1 MKRLQLF
8 LMAILML
15 LGSTASRAAEMYA
28 VLSGSTLTFYYD
40 DSKASR
46 TGSKYSM
53 NSGASA
59 PGWAQKTTITS
70 VVFNSSFSSA
80 RPTTCYAWF
89 YGLAGLKTITG
100 INYLNTS
107 SVTNMYGMFN
117 NCGNLTSLDVSGF
130 NTANVTTMA
139 FMFNKCGNLKTLDVS
154 GFNTAKVSTLEC
166 MFQDCSSLT
175 SFDISSFTLKSSQ
188 NTSYMLNH
196 LSALK
201 SLTIP
206 STANVINANA
216 CGGIGTQSAPCALNF
231 PSGFTPS
238 KTYTGSGWY
247 MWKNGYFK
255 DGTTPTPSTTE
266 AYAVLSGSTLTF
278 YYDKNKASRSGT
290 KYSLNTGTNN
300 PGWSGSA
307 ASITK
312 VVFNSN
318 FEDARP
324 ETCYRWFNGMSKLT
338 SIIGIEYLNTE
349 DVTNMTSMFNG
360 CSVLTSLDVSNFDT
374 SGVKDMS
381 YMFNGCSKLNFI
393 NFALSVSVAPNGYP
407 SYYSGFVTTAATN
420 LRNMFSGCSSLASL
434 QLPEFE
440 ITSSKNS
447 TEMFKGCSALQL
459 LHIQGN
465 YSGINASAFS
475 GVGTTSKPCELEFEY
490 ATIDGV
496 TTRTPTYF
504 QWKAGYFK
512 DYRTAFAVYM
522 EDSQTLTFYYD
533 VYEGSFMSVMHDY
546 NLNEGSSAPGWLEF
560 ASKVKT
566 VRFSEG
572 FKDARPT
579 SCYQWLYNVSN
590 ITKIEGLENLN
601 TEYATNMA
609 SMFNGC
615 KKLTSLDLSKFTFT
629 SSSNTKLLANGCSAL
644 TTLTVPSTAGYL
656 AADACKGVGTASAPI
671 TLNYPSGFTPE
682 KTSTGNGYFVWKS
695 GYFKS
700 NSTIISDEE
709 KPYAV
714 LDGSTLTF
722 YYDDSYNT
730 RSGTVYDLNTGS
742 DAPEWNSKATSVTKV
757 VFNSSFD
764 NAEPESCYRWF
775 YNMNKLTNITGIGY
789 LHTGIVDNM
798 ESMFNGCSSLTS
810 IDVSGFDVSSVTT
823 FAYMF
828 NNCAKVTG
836 GFDTE
841 EWENSVATDM
851 SYMFAGCTNLYG
863 VSFASEGGS
872 VGGMPNYFSNL
883 STANVTKMDGM
894 FSGCSGLKNL
904 NLVGFN
910 LSKKP
915 STTNFLNGCSSLEWM
930 HIPANMGNLNASAC
944 AGVGTASNPCYLEFE
959 GVSLDGVT
967 KRTPTYFV
975 WKGGYFKDFRYPGV
989 SYDETTYTLS
999 FWFSDYSGPPMP
1011 EIHNYNLNE
1020 GSTTPDWLEFAS
1032 QVKKVEFGKSF
1043 KDVCP
1048 TSCYQWFYNM
1058 TNLTAIEGLENLN
1071 TEYAT
1076 NMASMFNGCKKLT
1089 SLDLSKFTFTS
1100 SSNTKLLANG
1110 CSALTTLT
1118 VPSTAG
1124 YLAADACKGVGTA
1137 SAPITLNYPSGFT
1150 PEKTSTGNGYFV
1162 WKSGYFKETGTNPP
1176 TPPTNGEMYAV
1187 LNNNTLTFYY
1197 DESKASRTGTKY
1209 SMNSGASA
1217 PGWAQKTTITSVV
1230 FNSSFSSARPTT
1242 CYAWFYGLTG
1252 LKTIT
1257 GINYLN
1263 TSSVTNMYGMFNDCG
1278 NLTSLDVSGFNTANV
1293 TTMAFMFNKCSGVK
1307 TLDVSKFNTAKVTDL
1322 EGMFQNCTGVTS
1334 LDISSFTLKSS
1345 QNTLWMINKCSGLK
1359 TLTIPSTANVLDGQ
1373 ACSGIGTQSAPC
1385 TLIHASGF
1393 TPDKTYTGNGWYL
1406 WKNGYFKSVTRYLGD
1421 VNVDGN
1427 IDVTDVMCIVD
1438 YVLGKPLK
1446 VFSAINA
1453 EMNSDGSIDI
1463 TDAMMIVDIILHKSS
1478 SVAAATSISNCDM
1491 VYVTGRGGDLD
1502 LHLKGN
1508 NAYKAAEMTLV
1519 LPEGCSLYEAEMNP
1533 IRTDGHDVII
1543 NSLGNGTYRIV
1554 VLSVT
1559 GREFCPNGTAL
1570 IHLTID
1576 GDHHD
1581 NVVVSDVV
1589 MTSSDL
1595 ESVSINCVPGIATG
1609 ISGINS
1615 DDTDGEWYNIQ
1626 GQRVA
1631 TPQHGIYIRNGRKYS
1646 VK

>member
-70 VVFNSSFSSA
+70 VVFNSSFSGA

-89 YGLAGLKTITG
+89 YGLTGLKTITG

-139 FMFNKCGNLKTLDVS
+139 FMFNKCGSLKTLDVS
-154 GFNTAKVSTLEC
+154 GFNTAKVTTLEC

-175 SFDISSFTLKSSQ
+175 SIDISSFTLKSSQ

-231 PSGFTPS
+231 PSGFTPN

-290 KYSLNTGTNN
+290 KYSINTGTNN

-312 VVFNSN
+312 VEFNSN

-324 ETCYRWFNGMSKLT
+324 ESCYRWFNGMSKLT
-338 SIIGIEYLNTE
+338 SITGIKYLNTE

-381 YMFNGCSKLNFI
+381 YMFNGCSKLNSI
-393 NFALSVSVAPNGYP
+393 KIALSESVAPNGYP

-440 ITSSKNS
+440 ITSSKNT

-475 GVGTTSKPCELEFEY
+475 GVGTTSKPCELEFAD

-533 VYEGSFMSVMHDY
+533 VNEGSFISVMHDY
-546 NLNEGSSAPGWLEF
+546 NLNEGSAAPGWLEF
-560 ASKVKT
+560 ASQVKT

-615 KKLTSLDLSKFTFT
+615 KKLSSLDLSKFTFT

-671 TLNYPSGFTPE
+671 TLNYPS
-682 KTSTGNGYFVWKS
+682 S
-695 GYFKS
+695 
-700 NSTIISDEE
+700 
-709 KPYAV
+709 
-714 LDGSTLTF
+714 
-722 YYDDSYNT
+722 
-730 RSGTVYDLNTGS
+730 
-742 DAPEWNSKATSVTKV
+742 
-757 VFNSSFD
+757 
-764 NAEPESCYRWF
+764 
-775 YNMNKLTNITGIGY
+775 
-789 LHTGIVDNM
+789 
-798 ESMFNGCSSLTS
+798 
-810 IDVSGFDVSSVTT
+810 
-823 FAYMF
+823 
-828 NNCAKVTG
+828 
-836 GFDTE
+836 
-841 EWENSVATDM
+841 
-851 SYMFAGCTNLYG
+851 
-863 VSFASEGGS
+863 
-872 VGGMPNYFSNL
+872 
-883 STANVTKMDGM
+883 
-894 FSGCSGLKNL
+894 
-904 NLVGFN
+904 
-910 LSKKP
+910 
-915 STTNFLNGCSSLEWM
+915 
-930 HIPANMGNLNASAC
+930 
-944 AGVGTASNPCYLEFE
+944 
-959 GVSLDGVT
+959 
-967 KRTPTYFV
+967 
-975 WKGGYFKDFRYPGV
+975 
-989 SYDETTYTLS
+989 
-999 FWFSDYSGPPMP
+999 
-1011 EIHNYNLNE
+1011 
-1020 GSTTPDWLEFAS
+1020 
-1032 QVKKVEFGKSF
+1032 
-1043 KDVCP
+1043 
-1048 TSCYQWFYNM
+1048 
-1058 TNLTAIEGLENLN
+1058 
-1071 TEYAT
+1071 
-1076 NMASMFNGCKKLT
+1076 
-1089 SLDLSKFTFTS
+1089 
-1100 SSNTKLLANG
+1100 
-1110 CSALTTLT
+1110 
-1118 VPSTAG
+1118 
-1124 YLAADACKGVGTA
+1124 
-1137 SAPITLNYPSGFT
+1137 FT

-1162 WKSGYFKETGTNPP
+1162 WKSGYFKETAAPAT
-1176 TPPTNGEMYAV
+1176 TEAYAV
-1187 LNNNTLTFYY
+1187 LSGSTLTFYY
-1197 DESKASRTGTKY
+1197 DKNKASRSGTVY
-1209 SMNSGASA
+1209 NLNSGSNNPGWIDKASA
-1217 PGWAQKTTITSVV
+1217 VKSVV
-1230 FNSSFSSARPTT
+1230 FDSSFEKAAPTT
-1242 CYAWFYGLTG
+1242 TYSWFYNMTALTSIKGLE
-1252 LKTIT
+1252 
-1257 GINYLN
+1257 YLN
-1263 TSSVTNMYGMFNDCG
+1263 TEKVTNMRSMFNNCTQ
-1278 NLTSLDVSGFNTANV
+1278 LTSLNLGSFNTKNV
-1293 TTMAFMFNKCSGVK
+1293 TTMYRMFYNCTALKELFLYSAGFGMGEYMDYSSNFTTEKVTTMQEMFYGCKSLEELVLADFKVTSATNTQNMLKGCTSLEMLSFDQDMSALHATACTGIGTASKPCSLMNPHYLPESDQITPTYMVWKSGYFVDGLRQVRIYLDGGEMTFDYNLSYLSGHEYFTSVLNTGGNDPDWYDKINTKVVSVVFTDRFRNVRPTSIHGWFRMMRALTKIEGLENLNTEYVTDMGYLFSGDNK
-1307 TLDVSKFNTAKVTDL
+1307 LVSVDLSHFNTEKVTDMSY
-1322 EGMFQNCTGVTS
+1322 MFNSCTKLSS
-1334 LDISSFTLKSS
+1334 LDLSSFTFASDADTKA
-1345 QNTLWMINKCSGLK
+1345 MVYKCSGLK
-1359 TLTIPSTANVLDGQ
+1359 TLTVPSTANNLASD
-1373 ACSGIGTQSAPC
+1373 ACKGVGTASAPI
-1385 TLIHASGF
+1385 TLNYPSDFIPVNTS
-1393 TPDKTYTGNGWYL
+1393 TGNGYFV
-1406 WKNGYFKSVTRYLGD
+1406 WKSGYFKSTTHYLGD
-1421 VNVDGN
+1421 VNLDGV

-1453 EMNSDGSIDI
+1453 EMNSDGAIDI

-1478 SVAAATSISNCDM
+1478 SVVAATSISNCDLM
-1491 VYVTGRGGDLD
+1491 YVTGRGSELD

-1519 LPEGCSLYEAEMNP
+1519 LPEECSLCEAEMNP

-1581 NVVVSDVV
+1581 NIVVSDVV

-1631 TPQHGIYIRNGRKYS
+1631 TPQYGIYIRNGRKYS